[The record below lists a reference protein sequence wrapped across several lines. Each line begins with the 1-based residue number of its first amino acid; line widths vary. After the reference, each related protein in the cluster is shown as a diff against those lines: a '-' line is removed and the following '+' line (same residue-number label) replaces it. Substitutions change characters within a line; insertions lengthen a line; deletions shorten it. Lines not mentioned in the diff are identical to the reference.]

1 MPQPHYRQFFTQ
13 ATAARS
19 ARKRTRRHLIAS
31 MVAESPGGT
40 TTACRQANKLG
51 ENIVAT
57 AQAYPAK
64 RFFVDMLVRDI
75 ELKDALLDLLD
86 NCVDGV
92 MRSSANQI
100 DTERPYEGYWADITF
115 DQNSFSISDNCGGIP
130 FELAERSAFRL
141 GRKDEHQ
148 DEDLP
153 TVGLYGIGMKRA
165 IFKMGTSARVISKR
179 PDKSFEVEITPEWMS
194 NDDAWT
200 FDITEID
207 NPIDSIHG
215 TTITVGS
222 LRPNISRSFGS
233 GEFLNRFRDDVDAYY
248 SYIIEKGFKVTIN
261 GREAEARKL
270 KLLLETTTDEN
281 GNSIAPY
288 VYKREDQP
296 DGVDVYLSVGLYR
309 NSPTESDE
317 DEELEGRA
325 SSESA
330 GWTIICNDRVVLH
343 ADKTRLTGWG
353 EAGVPSYHT
362 QFVAIAGVVIFKSN
376 DPSKL
381 PLTTTK
387 RGVETSSE
395 LYSQVKDFM
404 RDGMKIFTNYTNR
417 WKRRSKERN
426 DRESSS
432 DNIQPVLP
440 EDAAAIPTLKFSAI
454 RKPIGGEQSKPS
466 LPTPATYTD
475 QWIRFSR
482 PKSEIAFLSLEL
494 FGTPDATPSDVGR
507 ECFERVLSELQG

>member
-1 MPQPHYRQFFTQ
+1 M
-13 ATAARS
+13 
-19 ARKRTRRHLIAS
+19 
-31 MVAESPGGT
+31 
-40 TTACRQANKLG
+40 
-51 ENIVAT
+51 
-57 AQAYPAK
+57 
-64 RFFVDMLVRDI
+64 
-75 ELKDALLDLLD
+75 
-86 NCVDGV
+86 
-92 MRSSANQI
+92 
-100 DTERPYEGYWADITF
+100 
-115 DQNSFSISDNCGGIP
+115 
-130 FELAERSAFRL
+130 
-141 GRKDEHQ
+141 
-148 DEDLP
+148 DLP

-165 IFKMGTSARVISKR
+165 IFKMGTSAKIISNR
-179 PDKSFEVEITPEWMS
+179 SDKSFEVEITPEWMS
-194 NDDAWT
+194 NDDSWT
-200 FDITEID
+200 FEIVEID
-207 NPIDSIHG
+207 NPTDGIEG

-222 LRPNISRSFGS
+222 LRPNIANSFAS
-233 GEFLNRFRDDVDAYY
+233 GEFMNRFREDVDAYY
-248 SYIIEKGFKVTIN
+248 GYIIEKGFKVTIN
-261 GREAEARKL
+261 GRDAEAKKL
-270 KLLLETTTDEN
+270 KLLLETSTDEK

-288 VYKREDQP
+288 VYKREGQA

-387 RGVETSSE
+387 RGVEASSE
-395 LYSQVKDFM
+395 LYSEVKDFM

-417 WKRRSKERN
+417 WKRRSNERK

-432 DNIQPVLP
+432 DSMQPVLP
-440 EDAAAIPTLKFSAI
+440 EEVATNSTLKFSAI

-475 QWIRFSR
+475 QWIKFSKPR
-482 PKSEIAFLSLEL
+482 SEIALMSLEL
-494 FGTPDATPSDVGR
+494 FGTADGAPSDVGR
-507 ECFERVLSELQG
+507 ECFERALLELQR